1 MDAALMPSELPTPA
15 KCKRRSLWPVVLL
28 SQACSNPSRGAQG
41 SGLWFSQIP
50 LERCEWEHY
59 NIYTIM

>member
-1 MDAALMPSELPTPA
+1 MDAALTPSELPTPA
-15 KCKRRSLWPVVLL
+15 KCKRRSLWPVALL